1 MKRKPAPRKPN
12 LLLVAV
18 VALFVLLLL
27 LRLFVF
33 VHGHGRRVT
42 NLKHYTHVATATGRA
57 AWG

>member
-33 VHGHGRRVT
+33 VHGRNPIHT
-42 NLKHYTHVATATGRA
+42 HQYNHVAAP
-57 AWG
+57 